1 MIGILSQLATEAME
15 PWGARM
21 NRKQRRAR
29 EAQIRKDGNEEL
41 AAQVAMFGKLPEEC
55 TACESP
61 YDKTNKEMATTWSVV
76 VRKENEENPVRLYCP
91 TCWDTA
97 QEVINNF
104 LKTMEE
110 KEK

>member
-1 MIGILSQLATEAME
+1 ME